1 MIKLLNKISALYLEI
16 GIKHQGKEHEEIFSK
31 IRSHFYKSDKIEINE
46 NRTILLKGFYYF
58 F

>member
-1 MIKLLNKISALYLEI
+1 MIKILNKISAHYLEI
-16 GIKHQGKEHEEIFSK
+16 GIKQTDKQHEEIFAK